1 MLIEVTGK
9 DADVI
14 VYGYDP
20 CHKDALVAFYDDAV
34 RNDEII
40 SWRDVTDVKV

>member
-9 DADVI
+9 DANTI
-14 VYGYDP
+14 TYGYDP
-20 CHKDALVAFYDDAV
+20 CHRDALVKFYDDAV

-40 SWRDVTDVKV
+40 SWREVSGE